1 MIPPFG
7 LSGGGLIAGLDSIK
21 NIGRAL
27 HNQDSASAE
36 CQRLIQNLHA
46 LQLAFQ
52 CVEALENNGVNQS
65 YIDAVQAEVDKSL
78 KLLGELFQNVAKPEK
93 RLESAA
99 SAGIVSGDLRKARQ
113 PISVMEELSRL
124 HSDSTALHSGTV
136 EFEIGFSSQL
146 PLILILTHILCD
158 TNLLRLA

>member
-99 SAGIVSGDLRKARQ
+99 SAGIPVYRGNK
-113 PISVMEELSRL
+113 
-124 HSDSTALHSGTV
+124 
-136 EFEIGFSSQL
+136 
-146 PLILILTHILCD
+146 C
-158 TNLLRLA
+158 